1 MGRKFGFSFSAK
13 RALGI
18 SSAKGK
24 LSRSIGIPL
33 TRQGRQRKVG
43 RSMGCC
49 FIFVISSLIVLCL
62 SLASTSQARSG
73 CCSHHGGVC
82 GCGCCD
88 GTSLSATCAP
98 YYPNCGSSAP
108 APTPTPRYVVPSTP
122 KTVQT
127 VPVSPNNEIIAEITK
142 SKTDYFLSPNGFR
155 ETLINDLIGK
165 FPNAIASTI
174 SSNVY
179 KLLPDVV
186 CNVNK
191 FNCTDFATHDE
202 AQAVYE
208 KCMQEVGNDIHY
220 LDADKDGQACESNK

>member
-18 SSAKGK
+18 SSMKGK
-24 LSRSIGIPL
+24 ISRSIGIPL

-43 RSMGCC
+43 SSMGCC
-49 FIFVISSLIVLCL
+49 FVIVMFSL
-62 SLASTSQARSG
+62 LASCFSFVSNSQARSG

-98 YYPNCGSSAP
+98 YYPSCGSSAS
-108 APTPTPRYVVPSTP
+108 APTPTPQYIAPSAP

-127 VPVSPNNEIIAEITK
+127 VPTSSTNEIVAEITK
-142 SKTDYFLSPNGFR
+142 SKTDYFLNPDGFR
-155 ETLINDLIGK
+155 ETLINSLVGK
-165 FPNAIASTI
+165 FPNAIANTI

-186 CNVNK
+186 CNINK
-191 FNCTDFATHDE
+191 FNCPDFATHDE
-202 AQAVYE
+202 AQKVYE
-208 KCMQEVGNDIHY
+208 KCMQEVGNDIHR
-220 LDADKDGQACESNK
+220 LDADSDGEACEANN

>member
-33 TRQGRQRKVG
+33 TRQGRQRKLG
-43 RSMGCC
+43 SSMGCC
-49 FIFVISSLIVLCL
+49 FVIVMFSLLALCFYF
-62 SLASTSQARSG
+62 ASTSLARSG

-98 YYPNCGSSAP
+98 YYPECNAP
-108 APTPTPRYVVPSTP
+108 APKPVKTEPVYVP
-122 KTVQT
+122 KTVE
-127 VPVSPNNEIIAEITK
+127 PAAVSSTDQIKTEITN
-142 SKTDYFLSPNGFR
+142 SKTDYFLNPDGFR
-155 ETLINDLIGK
+155 ERLINDLVGK
-165 FPNAIASTI
+165 FPNATANSI

-179 KLLPDVV
+179 NMLQDVI
-186 CNVNK
+186 CNANK
-191 FNCTDFATHDE
+191 FNCPDFPTHDT

-208 KCMQEVGNDIHY
+208 KCMNEVKSDIHS
-220 LDADKDGQACESNK
+220 LDADNDGQACESNK